1 MKFDPSQLA
10 LLPNKP
16 GVYQMKDA
24 AGRIIYVGKAKKIRQ
39 RVQQYFAIGRDSRAM
54 IPFLLSELASIE
66 PVVVFD
72 EKEALLLE
80 NTLIKKHQPKYNAL
94 LKDDKTFISLAI
106 NHKHPWPMLKLI
118 RHKGRPSEDQL
129 YFGPYPSSHA
139 ARETLDLLRRLF
151 PLRQCSDAELL
162 RRKRP
167 CLLYD
172 IGRCIAPCVKKC
184 TSEQYS
190 LYVEGATR
198 FLKGKDE
205 ELLAQLR
212 QQMEEASSKLEFEK
226 AAEILATLKRVEE
239 VFYHRSSVVS
249 LKIPDC
255 DVFGLKTSHAEVALC
270 QLVYREGKLIGSEPY
285 LFPLYAGDPEELLS
299 SLLLQIYQKA
309 KDLPSLILLPLQLP
323 ESEHLSEIWR
333 EELGKKV
340 EIAHPL
346 VGQKR
351 SLVALAEENAETM
364 LTRGATEED
373 REGQLL
379 QLEEIAKLT
388 RFPNRIECFDT
399 SHSHGTDFV
408 ASMVAFTEGRLDRK
422 RRRLFHIK
430 TAKPGDDY
438 GALRE
443 VLERRLTRA
452 LAEDDLP
459 DLILIDGG
467 KGQLNVAIDVVQKLN
482 IASVELIAITK
493 EEGLHT
499 KGMTRE
505 RLFLVGESQPL
516 SLPPTSPLLFFL
528 QRIRDEA
535 HTAAIS
541 FHKKRR
547 GARLVQSQLTEIPG
561 IGPTKRTRLLKRFG
575 SPKQIARASDEEILS
590 VEGITQR
597 DLSALRTHLKKED

>member
-1 MKFDPSQLA
+1 MSFDPSQLA

-24 AGRIIYVGKAKKIRQ
+24 SGTIIYVGKAKKIRQ
-39 RVQQYFAIGRDSRAM
+39 RVQHYFAAGRDGRAM
-54 IPFLLSELASIE
+54 IPFLLRELAFIE

-129 YFGPYPSSHA
+129 YFGPYPSAHA

-151 PLRQCSDAELL
+151 PLRQCSDAELK
-162 RRKRP
+162 RRKRA

-184 TSEQYS
+184 TPQQYA

-205 ELLAQLR
+205 ELLSRLR

-255 DVFGLKTSHAEVALC
+255 DVFGWKSLHGEVALC
-270 QLVYREGKLIGSEPY
+270 QLLYREGKLIGSEPY
-285 LFPLYAGDPEELLS
+285 LFPRYAGDPEELLG
-299 SLLLQIYQKA
+299 SLLLQIYQKPEE
-309 KDLPSLILLPLQLP
+309 LPPLILLPIQ
-323 ESEHLSEIWR
+323 LSEAELLTEIWN
-333 EELGKKV
+333 EILKKKV

-351 SLVALAEENAETM
+351 KLLALAEENAESV
-364 LTRGATEED
+364 LTRGAAEED
-373 REGQLL
+373 RESHLL
-379 QLEEIAKLT
+379 QLEELAHLT
-388 RFPNRIECFDT
+388 RFPSRIECFDT

-467 KGQLNVAIDVVQKLN
+467 KGQLNVAIDLLQRLN

-505 RLFLVGESQPL
+505 RLFLMGEAEAI

-535 HTAAIS
+535 HAAAIS
-541 FHKKRR
+541 FHKKKR

-561 IGPTKRTRLLKRFG
+561 IGPIKRTRLLKQFG
-575 SPKQIARASDEEILS
+575 SLKQIARASDQEILA
-590 VEGITQR
+590 VEGITKR
-597 DLSALRTHLKKED
+597 DLAALRTHLKN